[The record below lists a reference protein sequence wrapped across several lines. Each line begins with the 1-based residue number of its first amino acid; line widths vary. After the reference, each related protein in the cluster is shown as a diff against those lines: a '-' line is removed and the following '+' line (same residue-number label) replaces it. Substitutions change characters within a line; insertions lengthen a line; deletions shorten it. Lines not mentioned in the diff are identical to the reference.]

1 MKYPNRLRLVFYA
14 AAAVGMAAALF
25 SLVYSGAQ
33 PVAPLFKAGCIGA
46 LASLLAGTVTVR
58 CPHCGF
64 PLGLN
69 ELFTPIATAAGNLW
83 TPFSRPSSTR
93 PDSAAGDGHV
103 FAQKV
108 IDKPLFFVY
117 YIIHTS

>member
-25 SLVYSGAQ
+25 SMIYSGAQ

-69 ELFTPIATAAGNLW
+69 ELFTSHCHSCGEPL
-83 TPFSRPSSTR
+83 
-93 PDSAAGDGHV
+93 D
-103 FAQKV
+103 
-108 IDKPLFFVY
+108 PLFPPQQ
-117 YIIHTS
+117 HTAGFRRR